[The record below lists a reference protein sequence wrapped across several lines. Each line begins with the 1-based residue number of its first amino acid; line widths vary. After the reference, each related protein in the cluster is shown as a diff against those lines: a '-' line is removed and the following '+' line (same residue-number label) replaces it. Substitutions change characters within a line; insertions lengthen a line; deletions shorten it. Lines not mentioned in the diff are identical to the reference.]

1 MSDRIHIA
9 HLLQDYLDGALT
21 PAERQTVEAHLPT
34 CPACQAEHESL
45 ASVRAAV
52 GALPRS
58 IEPPSDLWPEIE
70 ARISDPLLHEAVA
83 GLEQRRNG
91 PARRASRQQHPR
103 RARFRAWYAAAL
115 VVVFVGGASAWWL
128 LPHLVTPAWEV
139 ARLEG
144 TPRVGETP
152 LADTGKLHPG
162 EWLETDDHSRAALDI
177 GVIGNVEVEPNTR
190 LQLVEANPR
199 EHRLALEAGTIHAR
213 IWAPPRL
220 FFVETPSALAIDL
233 GCTYTLYVDSTGG
246 SLLHVTSGYVELQH
260 EERTSVVPQ
269 GSMCLT
275 RPGLGPG
282 TPFDEDASE
291 AFREA
296 LNRLDFED
304 GGADALTALLAEAR
318 LEDTATL
325 WRLMYEIDP
334 TERGR
339 LYDRLVELV
348 PPPDGITREA
358 VLRADIEAIRTWDLH
373 LGLDLD
379 DGWFLRF
386 FKKIKARA
394 VSKGEWLIDNGE
406 LLIVNG

>member
-1 MSDRIHIA
+1 MSDSIHIA

-21 PAERQTVEAHLPT
+21 PAERQSVEAHLPT
-34 CPACQAEHESL
+34 CPACRAEHEAL
-45 ASVRAAV
+45 ASVMVAV

-58 IEPPSDLWPEIE
+58 VEPPRDLWPEIE
-70 ARISDPLLHEAVA
+70 ARLSEPLLEDAVA
-83 GLEQRRNG
+83 SLEQRRNG
-91 PARRASRQQHPR
+91 PVDRAPRRPAQRPR
-103 RARFRAWYAAAL
+103 RARFRAWQAAAL
-115 VVVFVGGASAWWL
+115 VAALVVGASAWWL
-128 LPHLVTPAWEV
+128 VPRLFTPAWEV
-139 ARLEG
+139 TRLDG
-144 TPRVGETP
+144 TPRVGETQ
-152 LADTGKLHPG
+152 LADTGKLHRG
-162 EWLETDDHSRAALDI
+162 EWLETDDQSRAALDV

-190 LQLVEANPR
+190 LQLVEARAKN
-199 EHRLALEAGTIHAR
+199 HRLALEAGTIHVR

-233 GCTYTLYVDSTGG
+233 GCTYTLHVDSTGG

-260 EERTSVVPQ
+260 DERTSVVPE

-291 AFREA
+291 AFRQA

-348 PPPDGITREA
+348 PPPEGITRDA

-379 DGWFLRF
+379 DGWFFRF
-386 FKKIKARA
+386 FKKKKNKA
-394 VSKGEWLIDNGE
+394 KTP
-406 LLIVNG
+406 

>member
-1 MSDRIHIA
+1 MSDSIHIA
-9 HLLQDYLDGALT
+9 HLLQDYLDDALT

-34 CPACQAEHESL
+34 CPACRAEHEAL
-45 ASVRAAV
+45 ASVVASV

-58 IEPPSDLWPEIE
+58 LEPPRDLWPEIE
-70 ARISDPLLHEAVA
+70 ARLAEPLLEDAVA

-91 PARRASRQQHPR
+91 PAVRAANRSAQPLR
-103 RARFRAWYAAAL
+103 RARFKVRQVAAVVVVL
-115 VVVFVGGASAWWL
+115 VVGASAL
-128 LPHLVTPAWEV
+128 LLIPRLFTPAWEV
-139 ARLEG
+139 ARLDG
-144 TPRVGETP
+144 TPRIGETQ
-152 LADTGKLHPG
+152 LVDTGKLHQG
-162 EWLETDDHSRAALDI
+162 EWLETDSQSRAALDV

-190 LQLVEANPR
+190 LQLVEAR
-199 EHRLALEAGTIHAR
+199 ASEHRLALEAGTIYAR

-233 GCTYTLYVDSTGG
+233 GCTYTLHVDSTGG

-260 EERTSVVPQ
+260 EERTSVVPE

-291 AFREA
+291 AFRQA

-304 GGADALTALLAEAR
+304 GGADALTTLLAEAR
-318 LEDTATL
+318 IDDTATL

-334 TERGR
+334 DERGR
-339 LYDRLVELV
+339 LYDRLIELI
-348 PPPDGITREA
+348 PPPDDVSREA
-358 VLRADIEAIRTWDLH
+358 VLRGDLEAIRLWDLH

-379 DGWFLRF
+379 DGWFFRF
-386 FKKIKARA
+386 FNKKKARA
-394 VSKGEWLIDNGE
+394 ITR
-406 LLIVNG
+406 

>member
-21 PAERQTVEAHLPT
+21 PAERQRVEGHLST
-34 CPACQAEHESL
+34 CPACQAEHDAL
-45 ASVRAAV
+45 ASVRVAV

-58 IEPPSDLWPEIE
+58 LEPPRDLWPEIE
-70 ARISDPLLHEAVA
+70 ARLSEPLLEDAVA

-91 PARRASRQQHPR
+91 PARRASRQPAQPPR
-103 RARFRAWYAAAL
+103 RARFRPWHAVALAAVL
-115 VVVFVGGASAWWL
+115 IVGASAWWL
-128 LPHLVTPAWEV
+128 VPRLGTPAWEV
-139 ARLEG
+139 ARLDG
-144 TPRVGETP
+144 TPRVGETQ
-152 LADTGKLHPG
+152 LAETGKLHRG
-162 EWLETDDHSRAALDI
+162 QWLETDDQSRAALDI
-177 GVIGNVEVEPNTR
+177 GVIGTVEVEPNTR

-233 GCTYTLYVDSTGG
+233 GCTYTLHVDSTGG

-260 EERTSVVPQ
+260 DERTSVVPA

-291 AFREA
+291 AFRQA
-296 LNRLDFED
+296 LNRLDFEE

-318 LEDTATL
+318 PEDTATL
-325 WRLMYEIDP
+325 WRLIYEIDP
-334 TERGR
+334 SERGR

-358 VLRADIEAIRTWDLH
+358 VLLADLDAIQAWDLH
-373 LGLDLD
+373 LDLYLD
-379 DGWFLRF
+379 DGWFFRF
-386 FKKIKARA
+386 FKKKKARTI
-394 VSKGEWLIDNGE
+394 SNGE
-406 LLIVNG
+406 

>member
-1 MSDRIHIA
+1 MSDSIHIA

-21 PAERQTVEAHLPT
+21 PAERQSVEAHLPT
-34 CPACQAEHESL
+34 CQVCRAEHESL

-91 PARRASRQQHPR
+91 PARRASRQPTQRPR
-103 RARFRAWYAAAL
+103 RARFRAWHAAAL
-115 VVVFVGGASAWWL
+115 VVVLVVGASAWWL
-128 LPHLVTPAWEV
+128 LPRLVTPAWEV

-373 LGLDLD
+373 LGLDFN

-394 VSKGEWLIDNGE
+394 VSKGES
-406 LLIVNG
+406 

>member
-9 HLLQDYLDGALT
+9 HLLQDYLDDALT
-21 PAERQTVEAHLPT
+21 PAERQSVEGHLPT
-34 CPACQAEHESL
+34 CPACRAEKEAL

-70 ARISDPLLHEAVA
+70 ARLSEPLLQEAAA
-83 GLEQRRNG
+83 GLERRRNG
-91 PARRASRQQHPR
+91 PARRASRQPTQRPR
-103 RARFRAWYAAAL
+103 RARFRAWHAAAL
-115 VVVFVGGASAWWL
+115 VVALAVGASAWWL
-128 LPHLVTPAWEV
+128 VPRLFSPAWEV
-139 ARLEG
+139 VRLDG
-144 TPRVGETP
+144 TPRVGETQ
-152 LADTGKLHPG
+152 LADTGKLHRG
-162 EWLETDDHSRAALDI
+162 EWLETDDQSRAALDV
-177 GVIGNVEVEPNTR
+177 GVIGHVEVEPNTR
-190 LQLVEANPR
+190 LQLVEARAKN
-199 EHRLALEAGTIHAR
+199 HRLALEAGTIHVR

-233 GCTYTLYVDSTGG
+233 GCTYTLHVDSTGG

-260 EERTSVVPQ
+260 DERTSVVPG

-282 TPFDEDASE
+282 TPFDENASE

-318 LEDTATL
+318 PEDTATL

-334 TERGR
+334 AERGR

-348 PPPDGITREA
+348 PPPDGITRDA

-386 FKKIKARA
+386 FKKKKARA
-394 VSKGEWLIDNGE
+394 ISNGEW
-406 LLIVNG
+406 

>member
-1 MSDRIHIA
+1 MSDSIHIA

-21 PAERQTVEAHLPT
+21 PAERQSVEAHLPT
-34 CPACQAEHESL
+34 CPACRAEHEAL
-45 ASVRAAV
+45 ASVMVAV

-58 IEPPSDLWPEIE
+58 VEPPRDLWPEIE
-70 ARISDPLLHEAVA
+70 ARLSEPLLEDAVA
-83 GLEQRRNG
+83 SLEQRRNG
-91 PARRASRQQHPR
+91 PVDRAPRRPAQRPR
-103 RARFRAWYAAAL
+103 RARFRAWQAAAL
-115 VVVFVGGASAWWL
+115 VAALVVGASAWWL
-128 LPHLVTPAWEV
+128 VPRLFIPAWEV
-139 ARLEG
+139 TRLDG
-144 TPRVGETP
+144 TPRVGETQ
-152 LADTGKLHPG
+152 LADTGKLHRG
-162 EWLETDDHSRAALDI
+162 EWLETDDQSRAALDV

-190 LQLVEANPR
+190 LQLVEARAKN
-199 EHRLALEAGTIHAR
+199 HRLALEAGTIHVR

-233 GCTYTLYVDSTGG
+233 GCTYTLHVDSTGG

-260 EERTSVVPQ
+260 DERTSVVPE

-291 AFREA
+291 AFRQA

-339 LYDRLVELV
+339 LYDRLVVLV
-348 PPPDGITREA
+348 PPPEGITRDA

-379 DGWFLRF
+379 DGWFFRF
-386 FKKIKARA
+386 FKKKKNKA
-394 VSKGEWLIDNGE
+394 KTP
-406 LLIVNG
+406 